1 MSVPLGDKSKEKDK
15 DEKEHESS
23 TSSSSDSDQTD
34 QDEDGKSYLLIYT
47 CSFYSFVIDLKTNLD
62 LNRSSSI
69 TGYLL

>member
-34 QDEDGKSYLLIYT
+34 QDEDGTYLLIYT